1 MEYRRLGRSGLL
13 VSAVGLGTNNIGNK
27 LDEAASRAVL
37 ERAVDLGITAIDTSD
52 SYSRGASETL
62 IGKILEPHRQRMVY
76 MTKFSS
82 AMGDAP
88 WERGTGRRWLMQA
101 VEGSLRRLRTDW
113 IDLYQVH
120 FPDPLTPIEETL
132 RGLDDL
138 VSAGKVRYV
147 GLSNFAPWAL
157 VDAAWVAR
165 TSRFAQP
172 IATQNELSV
181 MRQAEARELV
191 PAARAAGVGI
201 LPYHPIES
209 GFLTGKY
216 RRGERPASGRI
227 TGTPREKTMLTEA
240 NFARL
245 DRLSAFAA
253 ERGRSLLELAFAWLL
268 TFPEMGS
275 VIASASSPE
284 QVAQNVTAGDWRLSA
299 AQMEAIPGLV

>member
-1 MEYRRLGRSGLL
+1 MVAAGDKAYSPRMEYRRLGRSGLL

-27 LDEAASRAVL
+27 LDESAARAVL
-37 ERAVDLGITAIDTSD
+37 ERAVDLGITAVDTSD

-62 IGKILEPHRQRMVY
+62 IGRILERHRERMVY

-82 AMGDAP
+82 PMGDAP

-120 FPDPLTPIEETL
+120 FPDPATPIEETL

-138 VSAGKVRYV
+138 VSSGKVRYV
-147 GLSNFAPWAL
+147 GLSNVAPWAL

-172 IATQNELSV
+172 IAIQNELSV
-181 MRQAEARELV
+181 LRQAVAGELV
-191 PAARAAGVGI
+191 PAARAAGTGI
-201 LPYHPIES
+201 LPYHPLES

-216 RRGERPASGRI
+216 RPGERLAEGRI
-227 TGTPREKTMLTEA
+227 TGKI
-240 NFARL
+240 
-245 DRLSAFAA
+245 
-253 ERGRSLLELAFAWLL
+253 GRAH
-268 TFPEMGS
+268 
-275 VIASASSPE
+275 V
-284 QVAQNVTAGDWRLSA
+284 
-299 AQMEAIPGLV
+299 